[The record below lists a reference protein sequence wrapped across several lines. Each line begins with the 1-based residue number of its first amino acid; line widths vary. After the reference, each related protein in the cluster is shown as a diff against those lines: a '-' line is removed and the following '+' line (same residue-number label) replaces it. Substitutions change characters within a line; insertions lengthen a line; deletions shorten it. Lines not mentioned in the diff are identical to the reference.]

1 MNLKVQSNGLPNI
14 ANISCCDFVVK
25 FAQMQKVITSNL
37 HLGQVENGMGLVIAT
52 QHCQKCHSRHEPQ
65 MWDEEIAGITQSC
78 QVLLNSWLLSK
89 YEGGGKYS
97 EKCDPR
103 RRHLSCVLW
112 WDPLHEESD
121 LNEWIIGIVTL
132 PANILQTS
140 PHTTHSGL
148 RRGSKHS
155 DRRISNRDVCR
166 HESDQRW
173 IKHFNFRF
181 YGWLQIL
188 SLLKDEDIYNI

>member
-1 MNLKVQSNGLPNI
+1 MRWDSRKICTDAESHHIKSPFGASGEWNGPRY
-14 ANISCCDFVVK
+14 
-25 FAQMQKVITSNL
+25 
-37 HLGQVENGMGLVIAT
+37 
-52 QHCQKCHSRHEPQ
+52 RHTALSEMSQPTRASDVRWGDCRDHTILSSFIKL
-65 MWDEEIAGITQSC
+65 MITQ
-78 QVLLNSWLLSK
+78 QIRGRRKIFV
-89 YEGGGKYS
+89 
-97 EKCDPR
+97 PT

-148 RRGSKHS
+148 RHGKHS

>member
-89 YEGGGKYS
+89 YERRKIFRKMRS
-97 EKCDPR
+97 KEKAFELCVVMGPITCGEWFEWVDNWY
-103 RRHLSCVLW
+103 RHPPSQHPPDITSYNPFRPQTGQQTLRQTDLKQGCVPSW
-112 WDPLHEESD
+112 VRPKV
-121 LNEWIIGIVTL
+121 NQTL
-132 PANILQTS
+132 QL
-140 PHTTHSGL
+140 
-148 RRGSKHS
+148 
-155 DRRISNRDVCR
+155 
-166 HESDQRW
+166 
-173 IKHFNFRF
+173 
-181 YGWLQIL
+181 
-188 SLLKDEDIYNI
+188 

>member
-1 MNLKVQSNGLPNI
+1 MNQKAQSNGLPNI
-14 ANISCCDFVVK
+14 ANISCGEILVK

-52 QHCQKCHSRHEPQ
+52 QHCQKCHSRHEPPLRDCRDHTILSSFIKL
-65 MWDEEIAGITQSC
+65 MITQ
-78 QVLLNSWLLSK
+78 QIRGRRKIFV
-89 YEGGGKYS
+89 
-97 EKCDPR
+97 PT

-148 RRGSKHS
+148 RHGKHS